1 MSFSVVVGS
10 VGSVGVER
18 VVAALQSELC
28 EEALAYIVQKGKGKS
43 VMEQRRFCWHWEG
56 KGREG
61 NGRSEFLFIGQGRR
75 QERWDTPIPRK

>member
-1 MSFSVVVGS
+1 MSLSVVVGS

-28 EEALAYIVQKGKGKS
+28 EEALAYIVRKGKGKG

-56 KGREG
+56 KGRE
-61 NGRSEFLFIGQGRR
+61 
-75 QERWDTPIPRK
+75 RKGTEGEGTEGKGTEGVSSCS